1 MKQTFTHSS
10 ICFTLRRI
18 WKFPTLLPGLFVLL
32 LTFFTACGGDDGAE
46 DGTYAVVEAASFT
59 FNENDPT
66 KNVIQ
71 VLANTE
77 WTVYWTPETS
87 GVSVSP
93 ATGSGNGSF
102 YVADMPA
109 GQTLKFGVKT
119 ASGKA
124 VSQFVT
130 VTRSSGSSGGDD
142 GDERSCSASISARH
156 PQVRTS
162 PIPLLR
168 GRPKPGAVPGVSV
181 MLLTG

>member
-71 VLANTE
+71 VLAQ
-77 WTVYWTPETS
+77 Y
-87 GVSVSP
+87 GVDGLLDAGGVGRFRV
-93 ATGSGNGSF
+93 TGDRIG
-102 YVADMPA
+102 
-109 GQTLKFGVKT
+109 
-119 ASGKA
+119 
-124 VSQFVT
+124 
-130 VTRSSGSSGGDD
+130 
-142 GDERSCSASISARH
+142 
-156 PQVRTS
+156 
-162 PIPLLR
+162 
-168 GRPKPGAVPGVSV
+168 
-181 MLLTG
+181 